1 MLCHPDGIR
10 IDRHVTVDRL
20 KKTKKEQVV
29 TTDLVN
35 QELQLDDS
43 RTALMLTEA
52 LHTRT
57 AEAKG
62 QHSQGEL
69 GS

>member
-1 MLCHPDGIR
+1 MER
-10 IDRHVTVDRL
+10 
-20 KKTKKEQVV
+20 KQTKKEQVV
-29 TTDLVN
+29 TTDLVD